1 MKDKLILPILILVL
15 NAVEINA
22 REFSSLFEVR
32 ISTQDYTNVNYGLN
46 RAFDK
51 LLIKLSGSSSL
62 KFRNEINRQQI
73 NKTSYVASYTME
85 EIDGEGYLRVKFL
98 EDEVIELFDANAFP
112 IIGFNRPSISFLINI
127 DDGTTQPEFLGIDG
141 EDTELKTNLSN
152 LLKNLTE
159 TRGIFLD
166 VPEFDLQDIQ
176 NLKNKLNYENPA
188 DYFLAKGN
196 TESVVNIEL
205 LKTGINSW
213 SINGDFKSLVN
224 LQQDQL
230 ILFLDDQINN
240 YIDDVLAI
248 NFSEQDQNT
257 FRFVVTGI
265 DNYREHE
272 MFLNEVKKIFSIRTF
287 QTTSIMRGETQMNL
301 RLRFEPQE
309 LMRELQSSRRF
320 INPVYDSNTEL
331 LQVEFN

>member
-1 MKDKLILPILILVL
+1 MK
-15 NAVEINA
+15 INNID
-22 REFSSLFEVR
+22 S
-32 ISTQDYTNVNYGLN
+32 NNN
-46 RAFDK
+46 
-51 LLIKLSGSSSL
+51 LIKCP
-62 KFRNEINRQQI
+62 KC
-73 NKTSYVASYTME
+73 
-85 EIDGEGYLRVKFL
+85 
-98 EDEVIELFDANAFP
+98 
-112 IIGFNRPSISFLINI
+112 FLINI
-127 DDGTTQPEFLGIDG
+127 DDGSTQPEFLGIDG
-141 EDTELKTNLSN
+141 EDTELKTSLSK
-152 LLKNLTE
+152 LLENLTE

-196 TESVVNIEL
+196 TKAVLNIEL

-213 SINGDFKSLVN
+213 SINGEFKSLVN

-240 YIDDVLAI
+240 YIDEVLAI
-248 NFSEQDQNT
+248 NFSEQDQNA

-265 DNYREHE
+265 DKYTEHE

-301 RLRFEPQE
+301 KLRFEPQE

-320 INPVYDSNTEL
+320 INPVYDSNTES

>member
-1 MKDKLILPILILVL
+1 M
-15 NAVEINA
+15 
-22 REFSSLFEVR
+22 
-32 ISTQDYTNVNYGLN
+32 
-46 RAFDK
+46 
-51 LLIKLSGSSSL
+51 
-62 KFRNEINRQQI
+62 
-73 NKTSYVASYTME
+73 
-85 EIDGEGYLRVKFL
+85 
-98 EDEVIELFDANAFP
+98 
-112 IIGFNRPSISFLINI
+112 
-127 DDGTTQPEFLGIDG
+127 
-141 EDTELKTNLSN
+141 
-152 LLKNLTE
+152 LKNLTE

-196 TESVVNIEL
+196 TEAVVNIEL

-213 SINGDFKSLVN
+213 SINGDFQSLVN

-240 YIDDVLAI
+240 YIDEVLAI

-265 DNYREHE
+265 DNYTEHE

-301 RLRFEPQE
+301 KLRFEPQE

-320 INPVYDSNTEL
+320 INPVYDSNTES

>member
-1 MKDKLILPILILVL
+1 MKDKLILPILMLVL
-15 NAVEINA
+15 NAVELNA

-46 RAFDK
+46 LAFDK

-73 NKTSYVASYTME
+73 NKTSYVASYTTE
-85 EIDGEGYLRVKFL
+85 EIDGDGYLRVKFL
-98 EDEVIELFDANAFP
+98 EEEVIELFDANAFP
-112 IIGFNRPSISFLINI
+112 IIGFNRPIISFLIYI
-127 DDGTTQPEFLGIDG
+127 DDGISQPEFLGIDSK
-141 EDTELKTNLSN
+141 DTALKIDLANLLQNLS
-152 LLKNLTE
+152 E

-166 VPEFDLQDIQ
+166 IPEFDLKDIQ
-176 NLKNKLNYENPA
+176 NLKNTLNYENPA
-188 DYFLAKGN
+188 EYFLAKGN
-196 TESVVNIEL
+196 ADAVVNIEL

-213 SINGDFKSLVN
+213 SINGVFKSLVN

-240 YIDDVLAI
+240 YIDEVLAI

-265 DNYREHE
+265 DNFKEHE

-301 RLRFEPQE
+301 KLRFEPQE

-320 INPVYDSNTEL
+320 TNPVYDSNTES

>member
-1 MKDKLILPILILVL
+1 M
-15 NAVEINA
+15 
-22 REFSSLFEVR
+22 
-32 ISTQDYTNVNYGLN
+32 N

-73 NKTSYVASYTME
+73 NKTSYVASYTTE

-112 IIGFNRPSISFLINI
+112 MIGFNRPSISFLINI

-176 NLKNKLNYENPA
+176 NLKNKLNYEDPA

-196 TESVVNIEL
+196 TEAVVNIEL

-213 SINGDFKSLVN
+213 SINGDFQSLVN

-240 YIDDVLAI
+240 YIDEVMVI

-265 DNYREHE
+265 DNYSEHE

-301 RLRFEPQE
+301 KLRFEPQE

-320 INPVYDSNTEL
+320 INPVYDNNTES